1 MGGRLTIGI
10 VQRLSSG
17 RSWPLAAALALFAP
31 DAAQPDCGTRYDCAV
46 LEVGRHEFQAAI
58 GSLERL
64 LATEPR
70 NLKALNLL
78 GIALTGAG
86 RVDDANARFRAA
98 LKLDPA
104 FYPAEKNLAI
114 NEFNRGRLA
123 EAERL
128 LVRVLKRAPDDE
140 AAHVH
145 LAEVHF
151 ARNERRAA
159 LPHYEKSRALAAQ
172 SATSLL
178 HFATCLLAEGRKDEA
193 LPLLEKLPP
202 TDAASRFQA
211 GLSLGAAGAH
221 AEAARFFASAR
232 DGAADLYAAGYN
244 QTLMLIEGGDAA
256 GGIVVAEELFQQG
269 MRRAE
274 LYNLV
279 SRAYLEAGRLQ
290 EAYDALRTAARLEP
304 KAEENYVDLARICLD
319 HENYDLGL
327 EIVDIGLR
335 NRPDSWLLF
344 LLRGVLTAMQGQVA
358 QAEKDF
364 EGARRLAPDQA
375 VPYAALAMA
384 WMQTGQAAKA
394 VEVLRE
400 RMRERPADHVVPYI
414 LALAL
419 IRSGVDPASSEA
431 GEVIAVLRASTGAN
445 PDFAPS
451 RMELGRILLKRDDLD
466 GAIQELE
473 KAVALDP
480 QSTGSIYNLAQAY
493 RKKGD
498 RDRAAELLSRVS
510 KLNEQE
516 RGDDRDADL
525 KRVVMRLVREGKA
538 PSVPAPGAAPASR

>member
-1 MGGRLTIGI
+1 L
-10 VQRLSSG
+10 
-17 RSWPLAAALALFAP
+17 PLPAAAH
-31 DAAQPDCGTRYDCAV
+31 AADCGTPYDCAV
-46 LEVGRHEFQAAI
+46 LQVGRHEFQAAI
-58 GSLERL
+58 GALERL
-64 LATEPR
+64 LAAEPR
-70 NLKALNLL
+70 NLRALNLL

-104 FYPAEKNLAI
+104 FYAAEKNLAI

-128 LVRVLKRAPDDE
+128 LEQVLKRAPDDE
-140 AAHVH
+140 VAHVH
-145 LAEVHF
+145 LAEIQF
-151 ARNERRAA
+151 ARNDRRVA
-159 LPHYEKSRALAAQ
+159 LQHYEKSRVLAAQ
-172 SATSLL
+172 NATSLL
-178 HFATCLLAEGRKDEA
+178 HFATCLLEEGRREQA
-193 LPLLEKLPP
+193 LPLLDKLPP

-211 GLSLGAAGAH
+211 GLSLAAAGAH

-232 DGAADLYAAGYN
+232 KGSADPYVAGYN

-256 GGIVVAEELFQQG
+256 GAIGVAQELIQEG
-269 MRRAE
+269 MKRAE

-290 EAYDALRTAARLEP
+290 EAYDSLRTAARLEP

-335 NRPDSWLLF
+335 HRPDSWLLF
-344 LLRGVLTAMQGQVA
+344 LQRGVLTAMQGQLA

-364 EGARRLAPDQA
+364 ESARRLAPDQP

-400 RMRERPADHVVPYI
+400 RIRERPADHVVPYI

-419 IRSGVDPASSEA
+419 IRSGVDPASAAA
-431 GEVIAVLRASTGAN
+431 GEVLEVLRASTGAN

-498 RDRAAELLSRVS
+498 RERAAELLSRVS

-516 RGDDRDADL
+516 RGDDREADL
-525 KRVVMRLVREGKA
+525 KRVVMRLVRERKVSSA
-538 PSVPAPGAAPASR
+538 PPPGAPPASP